1 MTTQDRKEMED
12 KMVQVAVL
20 GYGTVGSGVVKVID
34 TNHDSILERTGVDLN
49 VKYILDLRDFPGDP
63 NQDKIVHDFEV
74 IVSDPEIDI
83 VVEVMG
89 GTKPAFSFSKRSLEA
104 GKSVCTSNKELV
116 ARHGTELLQTAK
128 EHRASYL
135 FEASCGGGI
144 PIIRPLRT
152 SLCADVIDEIT
163 GILNGT
169 TNYILSKMIDEGLE
183 FDDVLRDAQ
192 QKGYAERNPEADVEG
207 HDACRKIAI
216 LSSLAYGSRVDF
228 TDIYTEGITKITSA
242 DILYAKKM
250 NRTIKLLAYSKMQ
263 DGQVT
268 AMVAPYLV
276 GKDDPLYSV
285 DGVFNAIFVHGNML
299 GDAMFYGQ
307 GAGKEATASAV
318 VADVIEAASV
328 LGSGVASSWKP
339 EKQELADTSGTE
351 KRFFVRIRGG
361 EPDKSG
367 LESVFGPVE
376 LIQAGVEGEYGFVT
390 GRMTEKQYEDC
401 AAQMQGIQGM
411 IRMRDK

>member
-1 MTTQDRKEMED
+1 MI
-12 KMVQVAVL
+12 QVAVL
-20 GYGTVGSGVVKVID
+20 GYGTVGSGVVGVIE
-34 TNHDSILERTGVDLN
+34 TNHDSIFEKAGVDLH
-49 VKYILDLRDFPGDP
+49 VKYVLDLRDFPGDP
-63 NQDKIVHDFEV
+63 IQERIVHDYEV

-89 GTKPAFSFSKRSLEA
+89 GTEPAYTFTKRALEA

-116 ARHGTELLQTAK
+116 ARHGTELQKVAK
-128 EHRASYL
+128 EHHVSYL

-183 FDDVLRDAQ
+183 FDDVLKDAQ

-216 LSSLAYGSRVDF
+216 LSSLAYGKRVDF

-242 DILYAKKM
+242 DILYAKSMKK
-250 NRTIKLLAYSKMQ
+250 TIKLLAYSSRQGEK
-263 DGQVT
+263 VL

-276 GKDDPLYSV
+276 DKEDPLYAV
-285 DGVFNAIFVHGNML
+285 NGVFNAIFVHGNML

-318 VADVIEAASV
+318 VGDVIEEAQM
-328 LGSGVASSWKP
+328 LGTGVVSCWSP
-339 EKQELADTSGTE
+339 EKQELMDVSGTE
-351 KRFFVRIRGG
+351 KRFFVRVKGSAS
-361 EPDKSG
+361 ETSEMEKA
-367 LESVFGPVE
+367 FGPIEVVD
-376 LIQAGVEGEYGFVT
+376 AGLAEEYGFVT
-390 GRMTEKQYEDC
+390 ERMTEAEYEDR
-401 AAQMQGIQGM
+401 ASKAEGVLGM
-411 IRMRDK
+411 IRIREK